1 MSFTETTTQGCGS
14 RIMGSVAGFFI
25 GPILIAAAIWLLA
38 WNEGRAVQAIVGLND
53 ASKSVI
59 ESAGTPTPANEGKL
73 VHVVAPATAAKP
85 ITDSDL
91 GLTFDNDVAVNR
103 IVEMYQWRE
112 KKDETSHDNAGGSQT
127 TVTTYTYEQVWS
139 QEPIDST
146 GFKHPAGHTNVA
158 MPFSTQLYH
167 AGDAKV
173 GGYTLDDATLGLVKF
188 AVPVKPAA
196 PQGWVNHGDE
206 LYRSANPVNPAIG
219 DLRVRYMSLPS
230 GATLSVMAAQSH
242 GGFTPYVT
250 DNGYG
255 IHFARLGNVTAA
267 AMIADKRAS
276 ERALTWILRAVGA
289 GVMFGGFSLLLGPLS
304 AMASVVPFLGTIV
317 RGAAAGLA
325 FVLTVPLTLVTIALA
340 WLAFRPLIGA
350 GLLILAAIAVYLL
363 WRWHHARTVNTA
375 PVAKPA

>member
-1 MSFTETTTQGCGS
+1 MSFTETTQRGCGS
-14 RIMGSVAGFFI
+14 RIMGSFVGFLLGPVLVAG
-25 GPILIAAAIWLLA
+25 AIWLLA
-38 WNEGRAVQAIVGLND
+38 WNEGRAVQAINGLND
-53 ASKSVI
+53 AAQAVV
-59 ESAGTPTPANEGKL
+59 ESSGAPMPGNEGKL
-73 VHVVAPATAAKP
+73 VHVVAPATAARP
-85 ITDSDL
+85 ISDGVL

-112 KKDETSHDNAGGSQT
+112 KKEQTTQDSGGGGQT

-146 GFKHPAGHTNVA
+146 GFHHPTGHINAA
-158 MPFSTQLYH
+158 MPFRTQLFH

-173 GGYTLDDATLGLVKF
+173 GSYTLDDATLGLVKF
-188 AVPVKPAA
+188 AVPIKPAA

-242 GGFTPYVT
+242 GGLAPYVT
-250 DNGYG
+250 ANGYT
-255 IHFARLGNVTAA
+255 IHFARLGNATAA

-276 ERALTWILRAVGA
+276 ERAITWVLRGVGA
-289 GVMFGGFSLLLGPLS
+289 GLMFGGFSLLLGPLS
-304 AMASVVPFLGTIV
+304 ALASVIPFVGTLV

-340 WLAFRPLIGA
+340 WLAFRPLLA
-350 GLLILAAIAVYLL
+350 AALLIFAAIAIYLL
-363 WRWHHARTVNTA
+363 WRWHHARTASTA
-375 PVAKPA
+375 PA